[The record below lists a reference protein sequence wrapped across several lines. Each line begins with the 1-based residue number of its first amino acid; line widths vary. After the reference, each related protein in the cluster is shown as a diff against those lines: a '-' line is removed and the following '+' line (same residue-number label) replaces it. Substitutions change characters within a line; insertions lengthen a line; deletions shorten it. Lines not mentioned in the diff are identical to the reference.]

1 MRKGSRKAKAAAKKG
16 VRKRRMGVRK
26 AGRASA
32 RKRRK

>member
-1 MRKGSRKAKAAAKKG
+1 MASRKRKAAARKG

-32 RKRRK
+32 AKKKR